1 MHRDLQMTLTLL
13 AAATLG
19 GIGGCVGP
27 DGVGTLEARSL
38 GEEPLAL
45 PGQYVAAFYLHNPD
59 SETSFLLSDVPLESL
74 IEGAMTPP
82 TPHTPPTGQIL
93 HLELLWLPK
102 PGATPMDRSAT
113 NVSIRYV
120 IMSEGEIGLYGGAG
134 FAAPRGKPGKRRLRM
149 TLRDA
154 SLTLLDSSEGFRDVL
169 GPTMLTGTF
178 TAVHDPRRCRQ
189 LHYAISQIVTNALGR
204 SRFVSA
210 IRSQESGVRSQGS
223 ERSVEGPAVADAR
236 RMIGGS

>member
-1 MHRDLQMTLTLL
+1 M
-13 AAATLG
+13 
-19 GIGGCVGP
+19 GP
-27 DGVGTLEARSL
+27 DGVGTMEARSL
-38 GEEPLAL
+38 GEEPVAL
-45 PGQYVAAFYLHNPD
+45 PGDYVEAFYLHDPD
-59 SETSFLLSDVPLESL
+59 SETSFMLSDVPLESL
-74 IEGAMTPP
+74 IEGTTTPL
-82 TPHTPPTGQIL
+82 TPPTGQIL

-120 IMSEGEIGLYGGAG
+120 VMSGGEIGIYGGAG

-154 SLTLLDSSEGFRDVL
+154 SLTLLDSTEGFRDVL
-169 GPTMLTGTF
+169 GPTKLTGTF

-210 IRSQESGVRSQGS
+210 ISHQPSAISEESWPGHLVI
-223 ERSVEGPAVADAR
+223 P
-236 RMIGGS
+236 

>member
-1 MHRDLQMTLTLL
+1 M
-13 AAATLG
+13 
-19 GIGGCVGP
+19 GP
-27 DGVGTLEARSL
+27 DGVGTMEARSL
-38 GEEPLAL
+38 GEEPVAL
-45 PGQYVAAFYLHNPD
+45 PGDYVEAFYLHDPD
-59 SETSFLLSDVPLESL
+59 SETSFMLSDVPLESL
-74 IEGAMTPP
+74 IEGTTTPL
-82 TPHTPPTGQIL
+82 TPPTGQIL

-120 IMSEGEIGLYGGAG
+120 VMSGGEIGIYGGAG

-154 SLTLLDSSEGFRDVL
+154 SLTLLDSTEGFRDVL
-169 GPTMLTGTF
+169 GPTKLTGTF

-204 SRFVSA
+204 SRFVSV
-210 IRSQESGVRSQGS
+210 ESDQRLAMS
-223 ERSVEGPAVADAR
+223 D
-236 RMIGGS
+236 

>member
-1 MHRDLQMTLTLL
+1 M
-13 AAATLG
+13 
-19 GIGGCVGP
+19 GP
-27 DGVGTLEARSL
+27 DGVGTMEARSL
-38 GEEPLAL
+38 GEEPVAL
-45 PGQYVAAFYLHNPD
+45 PGDYVEAFYLHDPD
-59 SETSFLLSDVPLESL
+59 SETSFMLSDVPLESL
-74 IEGAMTPP
+74 IEGTTTPL
-82 TPHTPPTGQIL
+82 TPPTGQIL

-120 IMSEGEIGLYGGAG
+120 VMSGGEIGIYGGAG

-154 SLTLLDSSEGFRDVL
+154 SLTLLDSTEGFRDVL
-169 GPTMLTGTF
+169 GPTKLTGTF

-210 IRSQESGVRSQGS
+210 ISHQPSAISHQRGELAGS
-223 ERSVEGPAVADAR
+223 LGHTVTW
-236 RMIGGS
+236 